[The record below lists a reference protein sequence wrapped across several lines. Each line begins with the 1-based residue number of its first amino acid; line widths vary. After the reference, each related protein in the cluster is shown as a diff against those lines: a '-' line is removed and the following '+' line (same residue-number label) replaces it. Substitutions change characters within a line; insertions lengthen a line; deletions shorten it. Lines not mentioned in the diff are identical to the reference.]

1 MNRVKN
7 KEEAGFT
14 LIEAIASLALG
25 IALATIIVLVVTPG
39 LRHVRETKSMER
51 LHANAVFLSNTF
63 AYWVKQAENLTVP
76 TPSTLEIRLPDLTA
90 KTITKTSNRV
100 LIDGA
105 AFTPQDVQVTA
116 LTFTKM
122 ARSVQVSFQLAS
134 PTSGETLSIT
144 TTIAQRNSP

>member
-1 MNRVKN
+1 MNKVRN
-7 KEEAGFT
+7 KREAGFT

-63 AYWVKQAENLTVP
+63 AYWIKQAENLTVP
-76 TPSTLEIRLPDLTA
+76 TPSTLQIRMPDLTT
-90 KTITKTSNRV
+90 KTITKDPSRI
-100 LIDGA
+100 LIDGN
-105 AFTPQDVQVTA
+105 AFTSEDVQVTE

-122 ARSVQVSFQLAS
+122 ARSVRVNFQLAS